1 MIYSVFASPFLLLPL
16 LNLNAGFANVNA
28 NIIYNFVR
36 ALGVNASKVG
46 LVITSASGSSITIST
61 TCVSLGTFI
70 AFVMFLIPLAYL
82 YDGKLKN
89 KIYWIFSGIVL
100 IVALN
105 LLRMLSITLVWVY
118 YGINSAASLFHTF
131 AGQIIFYAA
140 IIIMV
145 LLYYKYGLAIGKSK
159 KSILKD
165 IKTFKFTDKDIF
177 ITCLVVVFLAIIAF
191 GFSYNYSNAV
201 IVPSTLL
208 KSNLQISQI
217 PVYQYVLSNMENSRS
232 NVIVIEN
239 TPGGALFSLGASNLT
254 SNQSIFALVNYTHQ
268 LSNSYN
274 VLSYNSSA
282 KHHYLLRNGITLTAQ
297 TAYSGNYLFDVN
309 YFSAP
314 YELNSTSATIVDYVL
329 FREQNSSAIYCNAFN
344 YSSDAPEYI
353 ESYIYN
359 LIDSGNY
366 NNKGLICQ
374 SYLIASS
381 IK

>member
-1 MIYSVFASPFLLLPL
+1 
-16 LNLNAGFANVNA
+16 
-28 NIIYNFVR
+28 
-36 ALGVNASKVG
+36 
-46 LVITSASGSSITIST
+46 
-61 TCVSLGTFI
+61 
-70 AFVMFLIPLAYL
+70 MFLIPLAYL